1 MSPGSI
7 LIRVQLSSS
16 SPLVPIEI
24 APINSRPNEKG
35 CWHLLC
41 VREEKKNL
49 LLSFYVGY
57 DGTDQWCPG
66 GDNLFPPFSIYV
78 QTDVYISFYC
88 SGFWVRATSTINPLL
103 CFPPTKANFFF
114 KKKKPVV
121 YQTHFIVGVSL
132 SHTKDFFYFLK
143 YVSLKIFFF
152 LHVFFLRAPMIRV
165 RSKWKYQ

>member
-1 MSPGSI
+1 MPTIFLRTDLQMVTWCVLFSTGNKQGGREREGESIKDASKNKKKKVSERKHCVSPGSI

-103 CFPPTKANFFF
+103 CFPPTKANFF
-114 KKKKPVV
+114 
-121 YQTHFIVGVSL
+121 
-132 SHTKDFFYFLK
+132 
-143 YVSLKIFFF
+143 
-152 LHVFFLRAPMIRV
+152 
-165 RSKWKYQ
+165 